1 MLITTTN
8 AIVGKNI
15 KEYRGIVFGEVT
27 NGINYAKDYAI
38 AFRNIT
44 GGRSTELEDE
54 LISTRADA
62 IGEMIKRA
70 ETVGANAIIGVKI
83 DYENMNGLLMVIAS
97 GTAVVIE

>member
-1 MLITTTN
+1 MLIATTN
-8 AIVGKNI
+8 NLEGKNI

-38 AFRNIT
+38 AFRNLT

-62 IGEMIKRA
+62 IGEMMKRA
-70 ETVGANAIIGVKI
+70 ETVGANAVIGVKV

>member
-1 MLITTTN
+1 MLITTTSS
-8 AIVGKNI
+8 IEGKTI
-15 KEYRGIVFGEVT
+15 REYRGVVFGEVT

-38 AFRNIT
+38 AFRNMT

-62 IGEMIKRA
+62 IAEMMKRA
-70 ETVGANAIIGVKI
+70 ETVGANAVIGVKI
-83 DYENMNGLLMVIAS
+83 DYENMNGILMVIAS

>member
-38 AFRNIT
+38 AFRNLT
-44 GGRSTELEDE
+44 GGRATELEDE

-62 IGEMIKRA
+62 IAEMMKRA
-70 ETVGANAIIGVKI
+70 ETVGANAVIGVKI
-83 DYENMNGLLMVIAS
+83 DYETMNGILIVIAS